1 METKGHSYIKPSTKI
16 NLTHSWCS
24 SLSINVQTY
33 MALNK
38 QWLFD
43 INCKEANKLKINKL
57 EKFNYFPNVIKS
69 A

>member
-1 METKGHSYIKPSTKI
+1 
-16 NLTHSWCS
+16 
-24 SLSINVQTY
+24 

-69 A
+69 AQGRFFNDLLHSKLSAD